1 MEDENEKK
9 FFDQYYPDRK
19 RNCYE
24 VLGVPR
30 NATSDEIKKAYRKLA
45 LQYHPKNNPDNA
57 EARKKFNEVNEAF
70 NALSN
75 ESRRN
80 NYDIVNFGQIAPL
93 RAHNIFEDFWGNRF
107 NEWDDADD
115 FFKPVLRNKWS
126 RNLDRMLSGQANEDW
141 SNVQDGESYKT
152 STYYT
157 NKNGVESKKSVS
169 TKTKYVGGVPTSE
182 TTEEYEFPD
191 GNKEVRKILDDGKGN
206 VSSKVYN
213 LKKGENLPIGN

>member
-213 LKKGENLPIGN
+213 LKKGDRKSVV

>member
-1 MEDENEKK
+1 MEDESEKK

-19 RNCYE
+19 RNYYE
-24 VLGVPR
+24 VLGVSK
-30 NATSDEIKKAYRKLA
+30 NASMDELKKAYRKLS

-57 EARKKFNEVNEAF
+57 DARKKFNEVNEAF
-70 NALSN
+70 NALST

-80 NYDIVNFGQIAPL
+80 NYDIVSFGQIAPM

-107 NEWDDADD
+107 NEWNEVDD
-115 FFKPVLRNKWS
+115 FFRPALRSKWS
-126 RNLDRMLSGQANEDW
+126 RNLDRLMSDTANEDW
-141 SNVQDGESYKT
+141 SNVKDGESYKT

-169 TKTKYVGGVPTSE
+169 TKTKFVDGVPTSE

-213 LKKGENLPIGN
+213 LKKGENLPITN